1 MSEID
6 FQALILNVFT
16 RLRRRGVVLGVNE
29 LLVALQLL
37 DEAWGIHSPDEL
49 RQDLQLLWCHS
60 QLEEERLLESWKAA
74 VASSE
79 KPKPSNRPAIEPEPA
94 RPERNRELPPPPPSS
109 ETPAPMVTAPE
120 ATALPVQAPFTPAF
134 DARRREISS
143 YWPISR
149 RTMAYGWRYLY
160 RPVPDGPPDVL
171 DVNATIAR
179 VAQQGFFLAPVYRR
193 RTQNHAHLVLLV
205 DQGGSMMPFHRFT
218 RDLVETALEEPLL
231 PQVDVFY
238 FRNLLAAELY
248 RDPFLTDKIS
258 LRAAFALLTA
268 ESSVLLVSD
277 AGAARGYRRRER
289 IRATTGMLAE
299 LQPHTPLLAWLNPMP
314 QHRWEG
320 TSAEV
325 IQHLTPMFQMD
336 QDGFSSA
343 IDTVR
348 GQVGK

>member
-1 MSEID
+1 MSEMD
-6 FQALILNVFT
+6 YQTLIFNVFT
-16 RLRRRGVVLGVNE
+16 RLRRRGFALGVSE
-29 LLVALQLL
+29 LLAALELL
-37 DEAWGIHSPDEL
+37 GDDWVIHSPDEL
-49 RQDLQLLWCHS
+49 REDLQLLWCHS
-60 QLEEERLLESWKAA
+60 RLEEDRLLETWNAA

-79 KPKPSNRPAIEPEPA
+79 KPKPAEKSALEPEPY
-94 RPERNRELPPPPPSS
+94 RTERERELPTPPPPP
-109 ETPAPMVTAPE
+109 EVPAPAATIPE

-134 DARRREISS
+134 DERRREISS

-160 RPVPDGPPDVL
+160 RPLPDGPQDVL

-179 VAQQGFFLAPVYRR
+179 VAQHGYFIAPVFRR

-218 RDLVETALEEPLL
+218 RDLIETALEEPTL

-238 FRNLLAAELY
+238 FHNLLAEELY
-248 RDPFLTDKIS
+248 RDPFLTDKIPMREA
-258 LRAAFALLTA
+258 LALLNT
-268 ESSVLLVSD
+268 ESSVFLISD

-289 IRATTGMLAE
+289 IRATTGILAQ
-299 LQPHTPLLAWLNPMP
+299 LQQYTPLLAWLNPMP

-320 TSAEV
+320 TSAEI

-343 IDTVR
+343 IDIVR
-348 GQVGK
+348 GQAEK